1 MQAVNLSGAMA
12 DEAALEVV
20 RAAMK
25 QAPVRTPQSH
35 DRVYKEEC
43 MFSFDTALSPGGLY
57 LNLATWQSFSEKFLA
72 LDRERTGN
80 RLYLHEKAHKVGSLS
95 SMPVTTQWRSMI
107 VSTINS

>member
-1 MQAVNLSGAMA
+1 MA
-12 DEAALEVV
+12 DEGTLDGV

-25 QAPVRTPQSH
+25 QAPIRTPQAH

-57 LNLATWQSFSEKFLA
+57 LNLNTWQSFGQKFLG

-80 RLYLHEKAHKVGSLS
+80 RLYLHEKAHKV
-95 SMPVTTQWRSMI
+95 PVRSACKDMI
-107 VSTINS
+107 SEGAWGRVFCMIAM